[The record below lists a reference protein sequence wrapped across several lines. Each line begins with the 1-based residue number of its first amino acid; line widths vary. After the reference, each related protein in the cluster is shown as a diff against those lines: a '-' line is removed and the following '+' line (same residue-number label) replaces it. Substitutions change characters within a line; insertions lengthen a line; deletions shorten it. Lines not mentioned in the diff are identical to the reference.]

1 MEYTEN
7 GKERFYVWID
17 TIIEDPYKDDENA
30 DKRRVRPAATCH
42 L

>member
-17 TIIEDPYKDDENA
+17 TIIEDPYKDDENGTWVV
-30 DKRRVRPAATCH
+30 K
-42 L
+42 